1 MELKPIYSIL
11 DSPSNAEKKS
21 TYEKSSPWKNSEI
34 SFNWTNFDY
43 PFPHTHAHYETFVI
57 VEGKII
63 HKING
68 KQYEMNPGDA
78 CFVRPSDEHALYSPK
93 NAPVKTINFTLK
105 SEYANALMN
114 LFKID
119 IGKTDVNSDL
129 RFRIDASKLR
139 KIVNETILIQS
150 LKKASLSDRVMRCK
164 ILFNELFGDFAKQKF
179 TEQENTPEWV
189 ENLLVTLTDP
199 LISDMSIKKQ
209 LATSSNYSYSSMI
222 RLFKKYTGYTII
234 EYIHMKKI
242 EYAADLL
249 SHSDK
254 KILEIASLLGYD
266 SLSHFNHLFKRYTG
280 LTPSQC
286 RKAGNLS
293 SFS

>member
-11 DSPSNAEKKS
+11 DTPSNVEKKS
-21 TYEKSSPWKNSEI
+21 TYEKSTPWKNSDI

-43 PFPHTHAHYETFVI
+43 PFPHTHTHYETFVV

-68 KQYEMNPGDA
+68 KQYEMVAGDA
-78 CFVRPSDEHALYSPK
+78 CFIRPSDKHSFHSPK
-93 NAPVKTINFTLK
+93 SAPVKTINFTLK
-105 SEYANALMN
+105 SEYAEALMS

-119 IGKTDVNSDL
+119 IADMDENSDL
-129 RFRIDASKLR
+129 SFRIDAAKLR

-150 LKKASLSDRVMRCK
+150 LKNVSLNDKIMRCK
-164 ILFNELFGDFAKQKF
+164 ILFNELFGEFTKQKF
-179 TEQENTPEWV
+179 IGQENAPEWV
-189 ENLLVTLTDP
+189 ENLLVTLSDP

-209 LATSSNYSYSSMI
+209 LATSLNYSYSSMI

-254 KILEIASLLGYD
+254 KILEIASMLGYD

-280 LTPSQC
+280 IPPTQY
-286 RKAGNLS
+286 RKANPKN
-293 SFS
+293 

>member
-1 MELKPIYSIL
+1 MELEPIYSIL
-11 DSPSNAEKKS
+11 DVPSNAEKKS

-43 PFPHTHAHYETFVI
+43 PFPHTHTHYETFVI
-57 VEGKII
+57 VEGKIV

-68 KQYEMNPGDA
+68 KQYEMKPGDA
-78 CFVRPSDEHALYSPK
+78 CFVRPSDEHALYSLK
-93 NAPVKTINFTLK
+93 HASVKTINFTLK
-105 SEYANALMN
+105 PEYADALMN

-119 IGKTDVNSDL
+119 IGKIDANSDL
-129 RFRIDASKLR
+129 SFRIDTAKLR

-150 LKKASLSDRVMRCK
+150 LKNVSLSDRVMHCK
-164 ILFNELFGDFAKQKF
+164 ILFNDLFGEFAKQKF
-179 TEQENTPEWV
+179 VEQERIPSWIET
-189 ENLLVTLTDP
+189 LLVILSNP
-199 LISDMSIKKQ
+199 LISDVSIKKQ
-209 LATSSNYSYSSMI
+209 LASSSNYSYSSMI

-234 EYIHMKKI
+234 EYIHIKKI

-286 RKAGNLS
+286 RKTNR
-293 SFS
+293 

>member
-11 DSPSNAEKKS
+11 DSPSNVEKKS
-21 TYEKSSPWKNSEI
+21 TYEKSTPWKNSDI

-43 PFPHTHAHYETFVI
+43 PFPHTHTHYEAFVV

-63 HKING
+63 HKINE
-68 KQYEMNPGDA
+68 KQYEMVAGDA
-78 CFVRPSDEHALYSPK
+78 CFIRPPDKHALYSPK

-105 SEYANALMN
+105 SEYAEALMS
-114 LFKID
+114 LFKINIAD
-119 IGKTDVNSDL
+119 IDENSDL
-129 RFRIDASKLR
+129 SFRIDAAKLR
-139 KIVNETILIQS
+139 KTVNETILIQS
-150 LKKASLSDRVMRCK
+150 LKNVSLNDKIMRCK
-164 ILFNELFGDFAKQKF
+164 ILFNELFGEFAKQKF
-179 TEQENTPEWV
+179 IGQENTPEWV
-189 ENLLVTLTDP
+189 ENLLVTLSDP

-254 KILEIASLLGYD
+254 KILEIASMLGYD

-280 LTPSQC
+280 MTPSQC
-286 RKAGNLS
+286 RKANPKN
-293 SFS
+293 